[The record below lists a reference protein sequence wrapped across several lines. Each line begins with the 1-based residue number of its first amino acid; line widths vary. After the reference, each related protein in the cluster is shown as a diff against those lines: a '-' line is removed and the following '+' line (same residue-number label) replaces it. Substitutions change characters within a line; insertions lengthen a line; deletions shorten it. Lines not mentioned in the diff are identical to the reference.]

1 MRSMLFGLMFLS
13 VMGLAFWANQENL
26 KTKAELTHAE
36 KLQAA
41 IGQARDR
48 LSVLNAEWAYQNR
61 PHRLR
66 DLADLNYEHL
76 QLLPLR
82 SDHFAHVADIAFP
95 EKNPAPL
102 NDINL
107 AQNEAPNE

>member
-36 KLQAA
+36 ELQAA

-48 LSVLNAEWAYQNR
+48 LSVLNAEV
-61 PHRLR
+61 P
-66 DLADLNYEHL
+66 
-76 QLLPLR
+76 P
-82 SDHFAHVADIAFP
+82 FARIVCVI
-95 EKNPAPL
+95 
-102 NDINL
+102 
-107 AQNEAPNE
+107 